1 MNMKSDLSQPPNQIP
16 NIITEYFNHSTAI
29 HMASGEFT
37 YITPWSVDYHPRYGL
52 VFRDRTDTRN
62 QKPGGT
68 LAAKM
73 YRVGEV
79 FALDLTALS
88 VDDLSHLANP
98 RTVSDEDIE
107 SIVVFKYV
115 LWPTSD
121 RLQLSHLD
129 TATDYDRQ
137 QISNR
142 KEFNSIHQ
150 HIFGTSYT
158 FANDEWGWN
167 ESL

>member
-1 MNMKSDLSQPPNQIP
+1 
-16 NIITEYFNHSTAI
+16 
-29 HMASGEFT
+29 
-37 YITPWSVDYHPRYGL
+37 
-52 VFRDRTDTRN
+52 
-62 QKPGGT
+62 
-68 LAAKM
+68 M

-98 RTVSDEDIE
+98 RNLSDEDIE

-129 TATDYDRQ
+129 TAIDYDRQ

-150 HIFGTSYT
+150 HILGTSYT
-158 FANDEWGWN
+158 YADTEYGQDYN
-167 ESL
+167 L